1 MLSRCLNPPFAPTLS
16 PSRQADGGEALKSF
30 GPSKRQSLSRQ
41 RATSQTEVLA
51 ATLET
56 EQAEAPS
63 VPQTSFSDVRDVTR
77 GQASSRM
84 RLPLEP
90 EGEEEATTVQ
100 VV

>member
-1 MLSRCLNPPFAPTLS
+1 MTFFLASERWSSPRQTSGSSRGS
-16 PSRQADGGEALKSF
+16 PLI
-30 GPSKRQSLSRQ
+30 
-41 RATSQTEVLA
+41 ATSTEPGATSRA
-51 ATLET
+51 ADSGCASVSRTSF
-56 EQAEAPS
+56 AAPS